1 MICLLFGQR
10 FYIYKKKIKVEGRI
24 LPSLL
29 SVSQKDEKRG
39 DGCRVLEPQAGGRD
53 LVSIIRRTLDSLPGK
68 GHTPEYSS
76 IH

>member
-10 FYIYKKKIKVEGRI
+10 FFIYKKKIKVEGRI

-29 SVSQKDEKRG
+29 SLAQKDEKRWLSSPG
-39 DGCRVLEPQAGGRD
+39 AAGGGRD
-53 LVSIIRRTLDSLPGK
+53 LVRTIRRTLDSLPGK
-68 GHTPEYSS
+68 GHAPEYSF